1 MLGCQAEEARLI
13 AGEPTPGATVAPAV
27 TPAASTTVSA
37 HLVSSCVEYVG
48 VTAMAGDG
56 VALAIFE
63 QAGGAVEGV
72 QRWCEE
78 AAGTDPA
85 SLRRMG
91 KQLTVIQEL
100 TGAAPAPTSTVPVDT
115 VAAATLPA
123 TTVPATLPSGGPPVA
138 PPAPTSTTLAPVVI
152 LGEGCD
158 PNYTGACVPIAVD
171 VDCAGRGG
179 NGPVY
184 VVGPVRVVGEDIYG
198 LDGDRDRTGC
208 E

>member
-13 AGEPTPGATVAPAV
+13 AGDAAPEAVAAPATTVAVAR
-27 TPAASTTVSA
+27 SVSA
-37 HLVSSCVEYVG
+37 EQVASCVEYVG

-56 VALAIFE
+56 FALAIFE

-72 QRWCEE
+72 QRWCED
-78 AAGTDPA
+78 AARTDPA

-91 KQLTVIQEL
+91 KQLTVIQQL
-100 TGAAPAPTSTVPVDT
+100 TGASPATTSTVPVDT
-115 VAAATLPA
+115 LPA
-123 TTVPATLPSGGPPVA
+123 TTVSPSTIPATA
-138 PPAPTSTTLAPVVI
+138 PPTPTTQPPVVI

-158 PNYTGACVPIAVD
+158 PNYIGACVPIAVD